1 MSMRRVKITLLISI
15 LLISGV
21 VIVSIWANLQGRKRA
36 EEKEKPPEV
45 TTEGADTRLEKIH
58 LVEDKHGRKTWE
70 LEAKSIQQHQDQN
83 MMVLEDIKV
92 IYYTNDGR
100 LFTITGQQG
109 KVYQD
114 SKDIELK
121 GDVVVTSSD
130 GYRMRTQS
138 VAYRNK
144 EKTASTED
152 AVELEGDQIQMT
164 GNGMIVDMEGKW
176 FRLLRGVR
184 THWRPGGKG

>member
-1 MSMRRVKITLLISI
+1 MKRVKISLLLSI

-36 EEKEKPPEV
+36 EEKEKLPEV
-45 TTEGADTRLEKIH
+45 TTRGADTRLERIH
-58 LVEDKHGRKTWE
+58 LVEDKHGKKTWE

-83 MMVLEDIKV
+83 LMILEDIKV
-92 IYYTNDGR
+92 IYYAKDGR

-114 SKDIELK
+114 SKDIELN

-138 VAYRNK
+138 VAYRNR

-152 AVELEGDQIQMT
+152 PVELEGDQIQMT
-164 GNGMIVDMEGKW
+164 GKGMIVDMEGKW
-176 FRLLRGVR
+176 FRLLRQVR
-184 THWRPGGKG
+184 TQLKPRGKG